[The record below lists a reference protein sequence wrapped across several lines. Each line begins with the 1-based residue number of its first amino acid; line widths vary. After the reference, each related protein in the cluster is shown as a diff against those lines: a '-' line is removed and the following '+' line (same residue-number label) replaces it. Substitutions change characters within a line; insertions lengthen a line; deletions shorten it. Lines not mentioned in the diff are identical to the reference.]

1 MLYQNR
7 FWESQLVNWLYE
19 SSNLKHTRS
28 IRLIVIFFYSLK
40 FFKPHLR
47 HLNSKIISMN
57 FIFRFVAFV
66 LLSFAFFACTMDNN
80 FVKPF
85 PFPAGTQKA
94 TIFKGTPDSTKVY
107 FDATTQAPTF
117 VKNGDTLHK
126 NINFE
131 SVYFKNSRGNKLNG
145 WILSSKTTAVLPFVL
160 VHFRGAGNGLIINQS
175 QSIFPLVEKGFKV
188 LVFDYE
194 GYGFSEGDAT
204 RRKLI
209 ADCEAALTFLNT
221 KIDRKKTKL
230 LIYGQSFGGNLAIA
244 VAENSQEM
252 IDGVV
257 TEGAFSSHKDIAAH
271 DSGLGGR
278 IFVKELYSAEKSV
291 KKLKK
296 PVLIIHSSEDE
307 VVPFKHGQRV
317 FSLAN
322 EPKAF
327 LEIKGNHLEG
337 SAKYGNEITEKIGVF
352 FK

>member
-1 MLYQNR
+1 M
-7 FWESQLVNWLYE
+7 
-19 SSNLKHTRS
+19 
-28 IRLIVIFFYSLK
+28 K
-40 FFKPHLR
+40 FF
-47 HLNSKIISMN
+47 
-57 FIFRFVAFV
+57 FRPFSVCLTYIV
-66 LLSFAFFACTMDNN
+66 CFACTMDSN

-85 PFPAGTQKA
+85 SFPAGTKKV
-94 TIFKGTPDSTKVY
+94 TIFRGTPDSTKVY

-117 VKNGDTLHK
+117 VKNGDTLYK

-145 WILSSKTTAVLPFVL
+145 WILSSKTTAPLPYVLA
-160 VHFRGAGNGLIINQS
+160 HFRGAGNGLIVNQS

-188 LVFDYE
+188 FVFDYE
-194 GYGFSEGDAT
+194 GYGFSEGDAS

-209 ADCEAALTFLNT
+209 GDCEAALEFLNT
-221 KIDRKKTKL
+221 KIDRSKTKL

-244 VAENSQEM
+244 VAENSQDK

-257 TEGAFSSHKDIAAH
+257 TEGAFSSHKDMAAH

-278 IFVKELYSAEKSV
+278 IFVKELYSSEKSV
-291 KKLKK
+291 TKIKK
-296 PVLIIHSSEDE
+296 PVLIIHSNEDE
-307 VVPFKHGQRV
+307 VVPFKHGQRI

-327 LEIKGNHLEG
+327 LEIKGKHLEG
-337 SAKYGNEITEKIGVF
+337 SAKFGNEITVKIGVF